1 MSFEIS
7 KVDYDKSM
15 YVVYNDKQ
23 NHFVLLIEK
32 TCDKLE
38 CDFGDLVS
46 YQTTVKNNRNR
57 RFREGIENY

>member
-57 RFREGIENY
+57 